1 MGCFIDLS
9 NDIKK
14 SSQFTEIKEISDLAN
29 NILISGKDFDF
40 KMDDLIVM
48 DFLGQ
53 GYEFILSKKHRSHF
67 TERIQFF
74 DIKKMKQGQLMFI
87 LHMMNVK
94 QQS

>member
-1 MGCFIDLS
+1 
-9 NDIKK
+9 
-14 SSQFTEIKEISDLAN
+14 
-29 NILISGKDFDF
+29 
-40 KMDDLIVM
+40 MDDLIVT

-74 DIKKMKQGQLMFI
+74 DLKKMKQGQLMFI
-87 LHMMNVK
+87 LHTMNVK